1 MKSHLKKANLHDSI
15 ANIQINV
22 IQRNTNNISH
32 NSETIH
38 NRTIPVYNTNPEDR
52 SSKIVFR
59 LKFLQMNLASFPDK
73 NIRSYYTK

>member
-15 ANIQINV
+15 VNIQINV
-22 IQRNTNNISH
+22 MHERNNISH

>member
-1 MKSHLKKANLHDSI
+1 MKSHLKKANLHDS
-15 ANIQINV
+15 NIQINV
-22 IQRNTNNISH
+22 IQRNTNNILH